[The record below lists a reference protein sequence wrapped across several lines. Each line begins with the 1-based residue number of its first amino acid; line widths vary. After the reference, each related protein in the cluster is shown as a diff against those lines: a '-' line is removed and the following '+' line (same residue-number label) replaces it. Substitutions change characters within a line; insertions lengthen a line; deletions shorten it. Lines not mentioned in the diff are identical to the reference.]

1 MVLAAPVCLRSP
13 RVALAVS
20 VLGFAGAIQVKSE
33 ALVFG
38 IVATVIALI
47 AARTIDCGD
56 SGGYLV
62 ALLPPLRGWLS
73 PVCQAELR
81 HPQLIVQPCRAR
93 SDLLRK

>member
-47 AARTIDCGD
+47 ACTDDRLRRLRW
-56 SGGYLV
+56 YLV
-62 ALLPPLRGWLS
+62 ALLPAIAWLA
-73 PVCQAELR
+73 V
-81 HPQLIVQPCRAR
+81 PCV
-93 SDLLRK
+93 SG